1 MARGDGKRGGHAGDA
16 GPMPDGEGFLDRWSK
31 RKLEARKED
40 PVRAPE
46 EPDDGTPPPEAAAPP
61 LGDDDMPAID
71 SLTPESDYTGFLSEG
86 VSEKLR
92 KLALRRLFHLADFN
106 VRDGLD
112 DYDED
117 FTRFEPLGDIVTA
130 DTRHQRELRQASD
143 APPGVEVAEVA
154 ADTPE
159 SVPAEHAPESAAPR
173 AAAPQEAPSG
183 DAIRTP
189 VAGGLAPGDAG
200 AGAPGSREDVT

>member
-1 MARGDGKRGGHAGDA
+1 MARGDGKRGGRAGDA
-16 GPMPDGEGFLDRWSK
+16 GSMPDGEGFLDRWSK
-31 RKLEARKED
+31 RKLEARKEN
-40 PVRAPE
+40 PLRALE
-46 EPDDGTPPPEAAAPP
+46 VPDDGTLPPEAAAPDAAPP

-130 DTRHQRELRQASD
+130 DTRQQRELRQESD
-143 APPGVEVAEVA
+143 AAPAAELA
-154 ADTPE
+154 EAPADTTE
-159 SVPAEHAPESAAPR
+159 STPAERTSESTATR
-173 AAAPQEAPSG
+173 TAAPQEAPSG
-183 DAIRTP
+183 DPTGD
-189 VAGGLAPGDAG
+189 VAAADPA
-200 AGAPGSREDVT
+200 SHEDVT